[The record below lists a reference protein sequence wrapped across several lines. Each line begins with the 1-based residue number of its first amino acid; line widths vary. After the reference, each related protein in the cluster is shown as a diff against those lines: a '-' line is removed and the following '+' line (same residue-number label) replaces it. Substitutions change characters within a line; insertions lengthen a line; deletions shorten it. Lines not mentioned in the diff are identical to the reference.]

1 MGFWKG
7 AVGGG
12 WLAGGAYFAR
22 TLRRALL
29 RVYPWASG
37 VPGGV
42 QEGALPAPDALRLAA
57 HAF

>member
-22 TLRRALL
+22 APRRAPV

-37 VPGGV
+37 VLGGV
-42 QEGALPAPDALRLAA
+42 QEGAPPAPDALRLAA